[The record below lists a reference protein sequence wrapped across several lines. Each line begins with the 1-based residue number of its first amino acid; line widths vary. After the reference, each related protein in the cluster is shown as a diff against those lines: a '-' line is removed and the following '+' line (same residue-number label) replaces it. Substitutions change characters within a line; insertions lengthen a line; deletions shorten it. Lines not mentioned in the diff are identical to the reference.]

1 MSLAQNIARKPIAEF
16 FAAAEVKQAHW
27 YSIREAKDGA
37 YCHDV
42 NLVFPLLSS
51 LLSIHKDIL
60 TAVKEIAALLY
71 KRKAV
76 SSPLLR
82 AWEDRAITP
91 KAMLQIST
99 LSMTFAAAI
108 GTLELPTITT
118 NYEQNSDVDSQSG
131 IDRESESKSD
141 LKRDSMEEEKQDVN
155 VLHPSINLPPNE
167 FPLLNSLGVQNESQ
181 MNGLL

>member
-76 SSPLLR
+76 SSPLLH
-82 AWEDRAITP
+82 AWEELLGEYKSNNELTTF
-91 KAMLQIST
+91 ST
-99 LSMTFAAAI
+99 SRKQRVGYLS
-108 GTLELPTITT
+108 G
-118 NYEQNSDVDSQSG
+118 
-131 IDRESESKSD
+131 
-141 LKRDSMEEEKQDVN
+141 
-155 VLHPSINLPPNE
+155 
-167 FPLLNSLGVQNESQ
+167 LGHGANATQR
-181 MNGLL
+181 

>member
-1 MSLAQNIARKPIAEF
+1 
-16 FAAAEVKQAHW
+16 
-27 YSIREAKDGA
+27 
-37 YCHDV
+37 
-42 NLVFPLLSS
+42 
-51 LLSIHKDIL
+51 
-60 TAVKEIAALLY
+60 
-71 KRKAV
+71 
-76 SSPLLR
+76 LLR

-131 IDRESESKSD
+131 IDRESESESD

-155 VLHPSINLPPNE
+155 VLHPCTE
-167 FPLLNSLGVQNESQ
+167 
-181 MNGLL
+181 